1 MRTVPHSSAES
12 PGLGAIMVM
21 VSSAM
26 KRSCAEEP
34 CWALTPLG
42 TSQASFTADFVLFA
56 RLIQLR

>member
-34 CWALTPLG
+34 CWALTPLEMFRG
-42 TSQASFTADFVLFA
+42 RHFA
-56 RLIQLR
+56 FHFGKNR